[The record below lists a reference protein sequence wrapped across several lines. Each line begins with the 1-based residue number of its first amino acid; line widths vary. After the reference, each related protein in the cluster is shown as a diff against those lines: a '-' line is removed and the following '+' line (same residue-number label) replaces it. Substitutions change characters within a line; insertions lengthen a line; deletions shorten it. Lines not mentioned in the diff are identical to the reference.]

1 MQVCGT
7 VTLGFIV
14 TQDWKQTHAIEMS
27 FCRVFAAAYLF
38 DSWMDVL
45 QKWKA
50 GKCVIDWVELMNDLC
65 IILQCA

>member
-14 TQDWKQTHAIEMS
+14 TQDWKQTQAIEMS
-27 FCRVFAAAYLF
+27 FCRMFAAAYLF
-38 DSWMDVL
+38 DSLVDVL

-50 GKCVIDWVELMNDLC
+50 GKRVIDWVEPMDNLC
-65 IILQCA
+65 IGFLHA